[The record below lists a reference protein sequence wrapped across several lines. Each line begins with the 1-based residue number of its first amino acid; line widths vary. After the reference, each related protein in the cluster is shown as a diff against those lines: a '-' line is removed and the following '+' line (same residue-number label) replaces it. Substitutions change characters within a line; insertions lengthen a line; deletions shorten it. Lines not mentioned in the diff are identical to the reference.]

1 MFKKNTIV
9 HKESSCNKIS
19 LSHRDNSSKFCHEC
33 TFYKTYLQLQIY
45 ITYICKKY
53 YIFHIHPKKKFPSIH
68 P

>member
-33 TFYKTYLQLQIY
+33 TFYKNTLPTYRY
-45 ITYICKKY
+45 
-53 YIFHIHPKKKFPSIH
+53 KFT
-68 P
+68 